1 MKKVSFFSLIF
12 LFIISCSEMETV
24 IDLEIP
30 THEPVLVLNGVLD
43 TDSSIKVSVSHSAG
57 AFDNANPSFIRNAD
71 ALLFENDIF
80 VDTLFTNLDEM
91 QTIYINDENYNS
103 IPLPM
108 YYYKSGFIPKSE
120 KTYKIEVNHP
130 DYNSINATTFI
141 EKLNIY
147 DLSIDSLSNVEK
159 INFTFSFDDNANK
172 QNYYRLKL
180 FASCEKD
187 DDYWG

>member
-1 MKKVSFFSLIF
+1 KASFFVSNYSFSFLQNTNFLIMKKGSFFSLIF
-12 LFIISCSEMETV
+12 LLIISCSEMETV

-43 TDSSIKVSVSHSAG
+43 TDSSIKVSVSHSSG
-57 AFDNANPSFIRNAD
+57 AFDNANPSFIRDAD

-80 VDTLFTNLDEM
+80 VDTLVTNLDEL

-108 YYYKSGFIPKSE
+108 YYYKSDFIPKSD

-130 DYNSINATTFI
+130 DYNSINATTFV
-141 EKLNIY
+141 EKGLNIY

-159 INFTFSFDDNANK
+159 INFTFSFD
-172 QNYYRLKL
+172 
-180 FASCEKD
+180 
-187 DDYWG
+187 